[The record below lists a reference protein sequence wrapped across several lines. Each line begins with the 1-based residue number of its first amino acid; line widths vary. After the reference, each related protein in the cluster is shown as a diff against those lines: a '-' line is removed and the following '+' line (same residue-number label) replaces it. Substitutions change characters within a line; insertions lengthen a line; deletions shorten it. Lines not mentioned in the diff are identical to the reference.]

1 MENAAIPMEI
11 IIGSGCVRYDVLT
24 PLIQYAYAGSKATN
38 LNIFVDITSLLRKAI
53 EENNEVGKYEVSSD
67 VCISA
72 DIINLCAHY
81 RDYFSRIGV
90 ITRFY
95 LIYGRNCPNENLL
108 FCGKDYNA
116 KFTSKVFLQNQM
128 MQIIDKNLSLL
139 NILCTS
145 LPGIYFFNIENY
157 EVAGFIEHIINLYGF
172 DREDLYP
179 EMENMVISK
188 DILPWQL
195 IPRRCTVLRPRK
207 FKGNDTSFIVSKQNM
222 WAEFARVRQV
232 DIQSLNMIDN
242 KYLSNVLAMT
252 RVPERNML
260 SIKNIPVVFKTILK
274 GIELGLL
281 PQTIMEHQLPQST
294 VNYALGL
301 LEMATNYTTL
311 EMRWKAIS
319 TSFAA
324 DAIFPNNP
332 IWSSV
337 LFRDVYDP
345 NGVKEIVSKYY
356 MNSPIDLDRL

>member
-11 IIGSGCVRYDVLT
+11 IIGSGYVKYEVLN

-38 LNIFVDITSLLRKAI
+38 LNIFVDLTSLLRKAI
-53 EENNEVGKYEVSSD
+53 EENNEVGRYEISSD
-67 VCISA
+67 VSISA

-81 RDYFSRIGV
+81 REYFGRMGV

-95 LIYGRNCPNENLL
+95 LIYGRNCPSENII

-128 MQIIDKNLSLL
+128 MKMIDKN
-139 NILCTS
+139 
-145 LPGIYFFNIENY
+145 

-172 DREDLYP
+172 DRVDLYP
-179 EMENMVISK
+179 NMENMIVSK

-207 FKGNDTSFIVSKQNM
+207 FKGNDTSFIVTKQNM
-222 WAEFARVRQV
+222 WAEFAKVRQV
-232 DIQSLNMIDN
+232 DVQSLNMIDI

-252 RVPERNML
+252 RVPERNLL

-319 TSFAA
+319 SSFAA
-324 DAIFPNNP
+324 EAIFPNNP
-332 IWSSV
+332 IWSTV

-345 NGVKEIVSKYY
+345 NGLKEIVSRYY
-356 MNSPIDLDRL
+356 ENSPIDLDRL